1 MYRFDTIYTWPTRSD
16 FKNLGERKMNHKE
29 YLFEGKQDQLEI
41 VENMLFE
48 KNKIDQAKVVS
59 DLWWISASLNA
70 QGKIIDRIRDR
81 LYFGAEN
88 YDFFSGF
95 NQEHV
100 EDYAH
105 YCGSA
110 YKIYM
115 VLCTPVY
122 DSRLEDDEKMMAE
135 MHSALS
141 KYVDPDI
148 WGKSVGISG
157 INTALNIY
165 GILAGGLR
173 QNFGTS

>member
-1 MYRFDTIYTWPTRSD
+1 
-16 FKNLGERKMNHKE
+16 MNHKE
-29 YLFEGKQDQLEI
+29 YLFEGKQEQLEI

-70 QGKIIDRIRDR
+70 QGKIIDRIRDN
-81 LYFGAEN
+81 LYFDVKD

-95 NQEHV
+95 NKEHV
-100 EDYAH
+100 KKFSQ

-115 VLCTPVY
+115 VLCTNGY
-122 DSRLEDDEKMMAE
+122 DSRWETDERMLGQ

-141 KYVDPDI
+141 NYGDPDI
-148 WGKSVGISG
+148 WGKSVGITG

>member
-1 MYRFDTIYTWPTRSD
+1 
-16 FKNLGERKMNHKE
+16 MNHEE
-29 YLFEGKQDQLEI
+29 YLFKGKLKELER
-41 VENMLFE
+41 VENMLS
-48 KNKIDQAKVVS
+48 KRDKIDQAKVVS
-59 DLWWISASLNA
+59 DLWRISESLNS

-81 LYFGAEN
+81 LYFGVGN
-88 YDFFSGF
+88 YAFFSGF
-95 NQEHV
+95 NQKHI

-110 YKIYM
+110 YKVYM

-122 DSRLEDDEKMMAE
+122 DSRVDRDEKMMEE

>member
-1 MYRFDTIYTWPTRSD
+1 
-16 FKNLGERKMNHKE
+16 
-29 YLFEGKQDQLEI
+29 
-41 VENMLFE
+41 
-48 KNKIDQAKVVS
+48 
-59 DLWWISASLNA
+59 
-70 QGKIIDRIRDR
+70 
-81 LYFGAEN
+81 
-88 YDFFSGF
+88 
-95 NQEHV
+95 
-100 EDYAH
+100 
-105 YCGSA
+105 
-110 YKIYM
+110 M